1 MPELIH
7 VLLVEDHPADV
18 ALTRKAFARLGTA
31 TQLHVALN
39 GLEAMAFLQQTGRF
53 AQAPRPDIVLLD
65 LNMPRMGGLE
75 VLDQVR
81 AIPSLSLIPFIILT
95 TSAAPSDVGRAYS
108 LGANSYVVKPVKY
121 NDFLDLIQTLDTYW
135 LQTSQRPPRPGP

>member
-18 ALTRKAFARLGTA
+18 ALTRKAFARLGRA

-95 TSAAPSDVGRAYS
+95 TSAAPGDVVRSYA

-135 LQTSQRPPRPGP
+135 LETSQRPPRPGP